1 MYHSQKLEE
10 KVATSQ
16 NQDQDEFVNLSPLF
30 QHGSLTTGMN
40 SLPRPL
46 HSCSDVL
53 TDAGWITSCPRSIT
67 DVLAGTH
74 VVYTQCVAIV
84 TSVGGSC
91 SYDGWSSW
99 WLVAHHAIGE
109 GQNGAVINYRELI
122 ITVLQLLSLYSMG
135 GAVTTQLLYTYHVW
149 VSQMTYH
156 SQSCCQAL
164 REMCKQ
170 PHTLFS

>member
-1 MYHSQKLEE
+1 MYHSQQLEE

-53 TDAGWITSCPRSIT
+53 TDAGWITSCPRPIT

-74 VVYTQCVAIV
+74 VVYTQCVATV

-99 WLVAHHAIGE
+99 WLVAHHAIATASYTCN
-109 GQNGAVINYRELI
+109 NGYTLSVNNMRTCQADNRF
-122 ITVLQLLSLYSMG
+122 VLYCHSVCGYLSVAFLG
-135 GAVTTQLLYTYHVW
+135 F
-149 VSQMTYH
+149 H
-156 SQSCCQAL
+156 SQASSWPTAASQG
-164 REMCKQ
+164 
-170 PHTLFS
+170 SG